1 MAQTTFL
8 VEDVS
13 SGGLPVSA
21 RVTVNDNGGTLNF
34 TVEVLATGPGQT
46 IGDLRGVFFDLD
58 GTVTNPDFSGA
69 NVTDEATNTL
79 NLGGG
84 SNMNG
89 DGRTPYDH
97 AVEIGTQGIGGDDI
111 RVTSFSLDA
120 DQNLTI
126 DMLDGQRVGIRMTS
140 VGAEGGSRADSAK
153 LDGTGEVDDDEPVC
167 ETVCEDV
174 TLDFEGYTTGK
185 KVGSVTLFGGD
196 LKVGVYGR
204 EFGEANVDNDAII
217 YDADKT
223 PADGGDDDLLIG
235 DGKVL
240 IIAENN
246 SGIPDDSNSG
256 GMFQFRFSDTVN
268 LTSVDLIDTEEGGR
282 IRVFND
288 SGQRIGN
295 IAIPSIG
302 DGDIQTMDLSQFDD
316 VAMLRVTLNG
326 SGALDDLKFDYC
338 RTVCEDIL

>member
-34 TVEVLATGPGQT
+34 TVEVLPTGPGQT
-46 IGDLRGVFFDLD
+46 IGDLRGVFFDID
-58 GTVTNPDFSGA
+58 GTVTNPDFTGA
-69 NVTDEATNTL
+69 DVTDEATNTL

-97 AVEIGTQGIGGDDI
+97 AVEIGTSGIGSDDI
-111 RVTSFSLDA
+111 RVTSFTLDA

-126 DMLDGQRVGIRMTS
+126 DMLEGQRVGIRLTS
-140 VGAEGGSRADSAK
+140 VGPEDGNRGDSAK
-153 LDGTGEVDDDEPVC
+153 LDGEVDEDDDPVC

-174 TLDFEGYTTGK
+174 KLDFEGYAVGK
-185 KVGSVTLFGGD
+185 KVGSINLFGGD

-256 GMFQFRFSDTVN
+256 GVFKFSFSQAVN
-268 LTSVDLIDTEEGGR
+268 LTSLDLIDTEESGR
-282 IRVFND
+282 IRIFND

-295 IAIPSIG
+295 IKIPSIG
-302 DGDIQTMDLSQFDD
+302 DGEIQTIDLTQYDD
-316 VAMLRVTLNG
+316 VKQIRVALNG